1 MSAKSWAYV
10 GVVIAEIFWAASF
23 VFTQEALTVFSP
35 VSVVVL
41 RISLATLLLLV
52 YCLLKHELTV
62 PDRHELWLFAL
73 AGFFQPFLY
82 FILEAYGL
90 QYTGSPNAASLVLAL
105 GPLISPFVAWLLIR
119 EPITWFTVAGLCI
132 SAVGILIIVLVGSSL
147 QISGLGIALLA
158 MAAITAVL
166 YTICLRRI
174 SLRFK
179 PATTVF
185 WVDLTSL
192 ILFIPTWMIMDCGKP
207 LAVPTMGSIG
217 SIIILAVFCSVLC
230 YIFFCNSVR
239 FVGVART
246 NAFSNLIP
254 AFTPLCVVA
263 LGGDMLAWNEYLGIF
278 VVIGGLFLSQQKKG
292 SLKALFSK

>member
-35 VSVVVL
+35 VSVVVM
-41 RISLATLLLLV
+41 RIALATLLLFI
-52 YCLLKHELTV
+52 YCLWKRELTM
-62 PDRHELWLFAL
+62 PTRHELWLFAL

-119 EPITWFTVAGLCI
+119 ESITWYTVAGLCI
-132 SAVGILIIVLVGSSL
+132 SAVGILIIVLVGSEL

-158 MAAITAVL
+158 FAALTAVL
-166 YTICLRRI
+166 YTICLRKI

-192 ILFIPTWMIMDCGKP
+192 VMFIPTWVVMDHGKGF
-207 LAVPTMGSIG
+207 AVPTMTSMGA
-217 SIIILAVFCSVLC
+217 IIVLAVFCSVLC

-263 LGGDMLAWNEYLGIF
+263 LGGEMLAWHKYLGILI
-278 VVIGGLFLSQQKKG
+278 VIGGLFLSQQKPRK
-292 SLKALFSK
+292 